1 MWLYADYMVDVDKIA
16 AGYYCTRTI
25 LLLYSK
31 FGCATTAVGCITLLT
46 PQTRYHNNNITYCT
60 TMRTTRTRSLLNYII
75 IHIIAPMLSVDDEQ
89 DDYLEKLASICI
101 YAALAADLP
110 P

>member
-1 MWLYADYMVDVDKIA
+1 
-16 AGYYCTRTI
+16 
-25 LLLYSK
+25 
-31 FGCATTAVGCITLLT
+31 
-46 PQTRYHNNNITYCT
+46 
-60 TMRTTRTRSLLNYII
+60 
-75 IHIIAPMLSVDDEQ
+75 MLSVDDEQ